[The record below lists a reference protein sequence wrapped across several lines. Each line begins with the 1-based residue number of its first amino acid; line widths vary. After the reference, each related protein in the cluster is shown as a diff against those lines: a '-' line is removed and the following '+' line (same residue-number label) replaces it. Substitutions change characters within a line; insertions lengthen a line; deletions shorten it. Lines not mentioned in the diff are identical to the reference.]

1 MLIKSVSLI
10 FSLIIIIFC
19 PRPAFAAEVAV
30 DFSTD
35 IKSAGLKV
43 NSVKYE
49 IKGDMYQ
56 FFIDC
61 ESDAARGYSLFN
73 PPNGDKLKKVIFD
86 DGIKAGNGVIKIEA
100 EKNAVDSV
108 TGNIVMKFWKN
119 NEDGDDYIMFAL
131 KPAAAQPIK
140 SDSKV
145 LTALPVFDPAKTAD
159 WQIDLRNRDLSKL
172 NLDGRTSD
180 LLRADFDSLTK
191 WPEKL
196 PAGFSPEKIMQ
207 LGKDPGLMV
216 RELHKNKITGRAISI
231 AIIDQ
236 KLDTS
241 HVEFADRLKVYE
253 EIHCLDEQPQ
263 MHGSAVSSI
272 AAGRTLGVAP
282 EAYLYYIAETHGT
295 YSNGAFDW
303 DFTFVASSIE
313 RILEINRSLAASDKI
328 RVISISLG
336 FTPDKKG
343 YKEVMA
349 AIENAKKENVFV
361 VSSSLE
367 EVYGYK
373 FDGLGREPL
382 SDPNDFNSFL
392 PGCWWEKSFYENPG
406 YHKKPALLVPMDAR
420 CTASETGPQNYVFYR
435 SGGWSWSI
443 PYIAGLYA
451 LACQVSPTMT
461 PEKFWQAA
469 LKTGDKITITR
480 DGKKYPLGLIAN
492 PVKIIEALK

>member
-1 MLIKSVSLI
+1 M
-10 FSLIIIIFC
+10 IIVLSTL
-19 PRPAFAAEVAV
+19 PAFAAEVAV
-30 DFSTD
+30 DFSKD

-49 IKGDMYQ
+49 LKGDMYQ
-56 FFIDC
+56 FLIDC

-73 PPNGDKLKKVIFD
+73 PPGGDKLKKVIFN
-86 DGIKAGNGVIKIEA
+86 DGIKAGSSVVKIEA
-100 EKNAVDSV
+100 EKNAVDSI

-119 NEDGDDYIMFAL
+119 NEDGDDYISFLL
-131 KPAAAQPIK
+131 KPAAAQPVQ
-140 SDSKV
+140 SEPEV
-145 LTALPVFDPAKTAD
+145 LTALPVFDPAKKDD
-159 WQIDLRNRDLSKL
+159 WQIDLRNRDLSKFE
-172 NLDGRTSD
+172 LDGRTAD

-191 WPEKL
+191 WPEKM
-196 PAGFSPEKIMQ
+196 PAGFTPEKIMQ
-207 LGKDPGLMV
+207 MGKDPGLRV
-216 RELHKNKITGRAISI
+216 RELHKNKITGLAISI

-236 KLDTS
+236 KLDTT
-241 HVEFADRLKVYE
+241 HIEFADRLKVYE
-253 EIHCLDEQPQ
+253 EIHCLDGQPQ

-282 EAYLYYIAETHGT
+282 EASLYYIAETHGT

-303 DFTFVASSIE
+303 DYTFVASSIE
-313 RILEINRSLAASDKI
+313 RILEINRSLAAPDKI

-349 AIENAKKENVFV
+349 AIENAKKDNVFV

-382 SDPNDFNSFL
+382 SEPNDFNSYL
-392 PGCWWEKSFYENPG
+392 PGCWWEKNFYETPN
-406 YHKKPALLVPMDAR
+406 YHQKPALLVPMDAR
-420 CTASETGPQNYVFYR
+420 CTASETGSQNYVFYR

-451 LACQVSPTMT
+451 LACQVSPSMT

-469 LKTGDKITITR
+469 LQTGDKITITK